1 MMGWMTCFGFYKNLK
16 VKLCFKLKIIY
27 LLITKAMQAYV
38 QVRVCPD
45 KKKKLY
51 KTV

>member
-1 MMGWMTCFGFYKNLK
+1 MTYFGFYKNLK